1 MSNQNYEIVKN
12 AEGRYNLIVNGQ
24 FVKSYSRKA
33 DAKRGYLRMGRCAE
47 LGAGRGD
54 TTATET
60 AHLPPASNTGGQTGV
75 TRGDKLA

>member
-12 AEGRYNLIVNGQ
+12 AEGRYDLIVNGQ

-33 DAKRGYLRMGRCAE
+33 DAQRGYLRMSGCAVAQ
-47 LGAGRGD
+47 AGSGNV
-54 TTATET
+54 TECAT
-60 AHLPPASNTGGQTGV
+60 AHLPPLV